1 MRKAVVVDDDP
12 ITRLDLADI
21 LSRAG
26 FAVAGQGADGFDAV
40 DLCDTHRPDLVLM
53 DVKMPVFDGLD
64 AARTIADRN
73 LAGCIVLVTAFND
86 PEFIAKA
93 KEFGVSGYLV
103 KPVDERTLL
112 PAVEIAMAQ
121 SSRYRQVK
129 GENDSIRQKLED
141 KNLVDRAK
149 ALLAAKEGIGESE
162 AYALLRKTAMAKS
175 LSMAAVA
182 RSVVGASDDKA
193 EVDKVKKLLMDRLGM
208 SENAAF
214 RRIRERAAKQD
225 VSLRRA
231 ARDIATELGE

>member
-26 FAVAGQGADGFDAV
+26 FAVAGQGSDGFDAV
-40 DLCDTHRPDLVLM
+40 DLCETHRPDLVLM

-64 AARTIADRN
+64 AARTIAERN
-73 LAGCIVLVTAFND
+73 LAGCVVLVTAFND
-86 PEFIAKA
+86 GEFIAKA

-121 SSRYRQVK
+121 SSRYQRVK

-149 ALLAAKEGIGESE
+149 ALLAAKEGMSESE
-162 AYALLRKTAMAKS
+162 AYAIIRKTAMAKS
-175 LSMAAVA
+175 LSMAALA
-182 RSVVGASDDKA
+182 KSIVGVSDDKA
-193 EVDKVKKLLMDRLGM
+193 EIDKVKKLLMSRLGIG
-208 SENAAF
+208 ENSAF
-214 RRIRERAAKQD
+214 RRIKEMAAKRG
-225 VSLRRA
+225 VSLRQA
-231 ARDIATELGE
+231 ARDLAAEFGE